1 MLIKPAHATSCAQ
14 TIKHSWPAACNLGY
28 DTACFEADSRC
39 CTKKCKFS
47 RFHACKCPQVIDYSS
62 ITVIECHAMCPEA
75 DVPID
80 QLPPQLQ
87 EEVRRICPRISS
99 LSSINALLWPESR
112 RVSSAFGGRA
122 SEADIDTLILAR
134 DILQQQSDEVLAARP
149 PLQRLR
155 TTASINALVWPLSS
169 RSASAHSRGSQA
181 ASVADNDNEN
191 DSRAS
196 VRSTDGG
203 STVDQELQQALRPLP
218 SAEDIDD
225 ILWPGSDALTDSP
238 ALHAGQVSHS
248 QVFAE
253 VQTLN
258 TSEDTAGLPESPG
271 RRARALQTHQ
281 RSLLDKAAAKRALA
295 ALLAAA
301 KASQIRYT
309 FACLSQFCQRCFLR
323 SSTFHL

>member
-1 MLIKPAHATSCAQ
+1 MSLDT
-14 TIKHSWPAACNLGY
+14 CNLGH
-28 DTACFEADSRC
+28 DTACFRADARYR
-39 CTKKCKFS
+39 TKK
-47 RFHACKCPQVIDYSS
+47 RQILQNPHACKCLQVIDYSS
-62 ITVIECHAMCPEA
+62 TTVIECHAMCPEA

-80 QLPPQLQ
+80 QLPPQLR

-99 LSSINALLWPESR
+99 LSSINALFWPESR
-112 RVSSAFGGRA
+112 RVSSASGGNA
-122 SEADIDTLILAR
+122 SEADIDTLMLAR
-134 DILQQQSDEVLAARP
+134 DILQQQSEEVLAAQPR
-149 PLQRLR
+149 LQRLR

-169 RSASAHSRGSQA
+169 RTASAHSRGSQA
-181 ASVADNDNEN
+181 ASVTDNDNEN
-191 DSRAS
+191 DSRAL

-225 ILWPGSDALTDSP
+225 ILWPGSDALTGSP
-238 ALHAGQVSHS
+238 VLHAVQVSQS
-248 QVFAE
+248 QALAE

-258 TSEDTAGLPESPG
+258 TSAGTAGLPESPG

-309 FACLSQFCQRCFLR
+309 FASLSLFWCV
-323 SSTFHL
+323 